1 MRGKLGL
8 RSFVL
13 LGSILAI
20 SLILAPVHAEARNIK
35 VGIIDC
41 YSGPAAVF
49 CIDALNGLSVTFF
62 RWSFYAAFLIKYSSG
77 YLSFGNML
85 PYNRFL
91 SSILCASQ

>member
-20 SLILAPVHAEARNIK
+20 SLIMSPVHAEARNIK

-41 YSGPAAVF
+41 LQRACGCF
-49 CIDALNGLSVTFF
+49 C
-62 RWSFYAAFLIKYSSG
+62 K
-77 YLSFGNML
+77 
-85 PYNRFL
+85 
-91 SSILCASQ
+91 